1 MREIGIIRLCRV
13 MSSNFWNFG
22 NSLLLRKV
30 QRKDGQGGV
39 VEMNNGVRKKKNVA
53 WKEKKEKFAKVAF

>member
-1 MREIGIIRLCRV
+1 

>member
-1 MREIGIIRLCRV
+1 

-39 VEMNNGVRKKKNVA
+39 VEMNNGS
-53 WKEKKEKFAKVAF
+53 EKKEEHEKRTEKFTKVAF